1 MPMFRSHEPLLP
13 STSTPPDQTHPPY
26 PTAPQESPLPLSA
39 SLKPAR
45 YNRRATRRHYVE
57 VDSDDEDGESTR
69 NDGGNYDEY
78 GEVGRGRQMAGAQSQ
93 RSTTAKSTSSATVVG
108 DTPKRTK
115 RICIAVGDQSSV
127 SLHPLQEGPSTE
139 LAELHTPRLCSPR
152 LTDLLSAYS
161 ATPNPDECRTQSS
174 NPNKAG
180 RKCSEGRPCD
190 RCRQRGY
197 TDCRDAPRLRQ
208 AGSNADSN
216 LKGSTKMMR
225 QETHSGGGQGYSTL
239 DPQIA
244 SLSPCRSRSFFLPS
258 PAPPVVRRPPKPRS
272 PYSSLDTQT
281 PPSFTPPPSSTPLH
295 FPSPRYIIP
304 DTLPHLDYTLNPL
317 PSPHLPLGCPP
328 LITPINRLSP
338 PHKSTYPDSRSYKPT
353 LKLPSIRSLFFLGED
368 DVDRWKKR
376 LLDESSLAATGV
388 GMGQARFRTSFERTS
403 AMGVRG

>member
-1 MPMFRSHEPLLP
+1 MPMFRAQEPLLP
-13 STSTPPDQTHPPY
+13 FTSTPPDQTHPLY
-26 PTAPQESPLPLSA
+26 PTAPQESLLPLSA

-57 VDSDDEDGESTR
+57 VDSDEEDGESTR
-69 NDGGNYDEY
+69 NYGGDYDEY
-78 GEVGRGRQMAGAQSQ
+78 GDVGRGRHMADAQSQ
-93 RSTTAKSTSSATVVG
+93 RSTTAKSSSSATIVG

-115 RICIAVGDQSSV
+115 RICIAVGD
-127 SLHPLQEGPSTE
+127 LHPLQEGPSTE
-139 LAELHTPRLCSPR
+139 LAEQHTPRLCSPR

-208 AGSNADSN
+208 TGSNAESN
-216 LKGSTKMMR
+216 LKATKVMKPEIR
-225 QETHSGGGQGYSTL
+225 SGGGQDYSAL
-239 DPQIA
+239 DPQIV

-258 PAPPVVRRPPKPRS
+258 PDPPVVRHPSKPRS
-272 PYSSLDTQT
+272 PYSALDTQT
-281 PPSFTPPPSSTPLH
+281 PPSFTPPPSPTPLH

-304 DTLPHLDYTLNPL
+304 NTLPHLDYPLKPL
-317 PSPHLPLGCPP
+317 PSPHLPPLLGCPP
-328 LITPINRLSP
+328 LITPTNRLSP
-338 PHKSTYPDSRSYKPT
+338 PHKSTYPNSRSYKPT
-353 LKLPSIRSLFFLGED
+353 LNLPSIRSLFFLGED

-403 AMGVRG
+403 AKGVRG